1 MSSLTRSARASSSR
15 VCAAVA
21 VLCALSSRR
30 ARATSARSIWAP
42 SLNNRNS
49 WSSFIDSASSRRIR
63 WTSSRASILARSVLS
78 LPMSR
83 NSSFIASKA
92 SLDLFTLASACRSN
106 NVRSASRFL
115 SRSAILSFNAAI
127 STFFS
132 STKASCFREAST
144 KASPFFSI
152 KAHAR
157 SWRHNASECNLRA
170 LSSIAARLSRNL
182 CNRAP
187 CSRVCSCSRSA
198 SFCESTSVHLAS
210 HQSLEMSFC
219 SFVQLSL
226 PSWSK
231 LASSDVRLENAC
243 ATSCFAA
250 IISPRMFA
258 ASFWPSGS
266 SGAAASFME
275 AFSTASMATS
285 KARSSDP
292 ACSRTPGSLAPP
304 PTVRHVFDAGSRV
317 MACVSDRVSK
327 GAGFSSSCC
336 TSSALRKTRRA
347 SLVGLRRCGSSNAL
361 PLFASS
367 PRMCSRGSRSFDAA
381 LGASPLLVFSS
392 GDAGWVADRSK
403 PPVRQSPRAGGA
415 MALLGL
421 PRATF

>member
-30 ARATSARSIWAP
+30 ARATSARSIRAP

-49 WSSFIDSASSRRIR
+49 WSSFVDSASSRRIR
-63 WTSSRASILARSVLS
+63 WTSSLASILARSVLS

-92 SLDLFTLASACRSN
+92 SLDLFTFASACLSN
-106 NVRSASRFL
+106 NARSASRFL
-115 SRSAILSFNAAI
+115 SRSAILSFNEAI

-132 STKASCFREAST
+132 STTASCFRDAST

-152 KAHAR
+152 KAHAL
-157 SWRHNASECNLRA
+157 SCRHNASVCNLKA

-187 CSRVCSCSRSA
+187 CSRVCSWRRSA
-198 SFCESTSVHLAS
+198 SFWLRTSVHLAS
-210 HQSLEMSFC
+210 HQSLAMSFC
-219 SFVQLSL
+219 SFAQSLLS
-226 PSWSK
+226 SR
-231 LASSDVRLENAC
+231 LASRAVRFAKAC
-243 ATSCFAA
+243 WTSCFAA
-250 IISPRMFA
+250 IISPKMFA
-258 ASFWPSGS
+258 ASFRPSGS
-266 SGAAASFME
+266 STCDASLSD

-327 GAGFSSSCC
+327 GAGLPSS
-336 TSSALRKTRRA
+336 
-347 SLVGLRRCGSSNAL
+347 
-361 PLFASS
+361 
-367 PRMCSRGSRSFDAA
+367 
-381 LGASPLLVFSS
+381 
-392 GDAGWVADRSK
+392 
-403 PPVRQSPRAGGA
+403 
-415 MALLGL
+415 
-421 PRATF
+421 